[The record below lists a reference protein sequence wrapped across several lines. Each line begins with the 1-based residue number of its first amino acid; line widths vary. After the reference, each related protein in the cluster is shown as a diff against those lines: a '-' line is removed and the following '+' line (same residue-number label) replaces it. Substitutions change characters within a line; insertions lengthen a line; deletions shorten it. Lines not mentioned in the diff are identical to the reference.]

1 MKRFIKTLKTT
12 AAVAAVATIA
22 FAPSM
27 AKADASLNTD
37 ITATVL
43 NAFNLVETTPMSF
56 GSFAIFTDGATA
68 TDITLDLADTGTYD
82 SVNDG
87 TSRSIPITAPTTG
100 VFDISAAA
108 PTAEINIAY
117 TPTVTLVCGVGGGC
131 SGAEPDFT
139 VDTWTDNSVANV
151 VTTDIAGAF
160 TLTTGADLHSDAA
173 VAVGAYEDGTYTGT
187 LTIDATY

>member
-56 GSFAIFTDGATA
+56 GSFAIFTDGATQ

-87 TSRSIPITAPTTG
+87 SSRTIPITAPTTG

-108 PTAEINIAY
+108 PSAEINIAY
-117 TPTVTLVCGVGGGC
+117 TATVTLSCGVGGGC

-139 VDTWTDNSVANV
+139 VDTWTDNSVAGV

-173 VAVGAYEDGTYTGT
+173 AAVGAYEDGTYTGT